1 MEPFI
6 EGACSVLKRISGGRV
21 ETGALG
27 LMGTTFPTAC
37 VNIAARVSGNLQGDI
52 VYSMSSQ
59 TADKLAE
66 MLTGARDH
74 GFSRLTGSGLV
85 KLGSMLAQET
95 GCLLGRNGMHCEIS
109 RPTVFRGLNIEFS
122 AVAPAL
128 AVSVDTDAGQV
139 DINLAVRNDE
149 QS

>member
-6 EGACSVLKRISGGRV
+6 EGACSVLGRISGGRV
-21 ETGALG
+21 ETGSLG
-27 LMGTTFPTAC
+27 LMGATFPTAC
-37 VNIAARVSGNLQGDI
+37 VNIAARVSGNLHGDV

-66 MLTGARDH
+66 MLTGSAVH

-85 KLGSMLAQET
+85 QLGSMLARET
-95 GCLLGRNGMHCEIS
+95 GHLLGRSGMHCEIS
-109 RPTVFRGLNIEFS
+109 RPTVFRGLNVEFS
-122 AVAPAL
+122 ADAPAL

-139 DINLAVRNDE
+139 DINLAVRKDE